1 MKLPKFNDKSEKW
14 AFLKKN
20 KDLIIAEKKAATK
33 YADCIAYSLP
43 TEYKKDGVTKAMI
56 DDIDVPDEVE
66 VITAKVVIN
75 TTNLV
80 DSHDDCHIQGI
91 WKKSLNE
98 TKSFY
103 LLQEHRMSFD
113 KVISDTINASTKKM
127 TWDKLGF
134 PNLQGDTEAL
144 IFEAEISKERNEFM
158 FNQYLNGWVKEH
170 SVGMRYIN
178 LYLCINS
185 TSKQFMEEKAN
196 WDKYYPMV
204 ANKDY
209 LKEDEYFWAVT
220 EAKIIEGSAVLK
232 GSNYATPTISVTI
245 PKENIEPLDNTQ
257 QSVAEQSL
265 QKQKQ
270 KQLFINLTKNI

>member
-1 MKLPKFNDKSEKW
+1 MKKFASKEEKW
-14 AFLKKN
+14 EFLKKN

-33 YADCIAYSLP
+33 LADCVAYALP
-43 TEYKKDGVTKAMI
+43 TEYKKDGVTKALI
-56 DDIDVPDEVE
+56 DDIDMPDDVE

-80 DSHDDCHIQGI
+80 DSHDDCHIPGL

-113 KVISDTINASTKKM
+113 KVISDTINASTKKF

-134 PNLQGDTEAL
+134 DNLQGETEAL
-144 IFEAEISKERNEFM
+144 IFEAEISKDRNEFM
-158 FNQYLNGWVKEH
+158 FNQYINGWVKEH

-185 TSKQFMEEKAN
+185 PSKQFMEEKAN

-209 LKEDEYFWAVT
+209 LKDDEYFWAVT

-232 GSNYATPTISVTI
+232 GSNFATPTISVTI
-245 PKENIEPLDNTQ
+245 PKNNIEPSNDTQ
-257 QSVAEQSL
+257 TPEAAHAL
-265 QKQKQ
+265 QQENK
-270 KQLFINLTKNI
+270 KQLLIKFIKN

>member
-1 MKLPKFNDKSEKW
+1 MKLPKFNSKDEKW
-14 AFLKKN
+14 AFLQKN

-43 TEYKKDGVTKAMI
+43 TEYKKDGVVKALI
-56 DDIDVPDEVE
+56 DDVDTPEDVE

-80 DSHDDCHIQGI
+80 DSHDDCHIPGI

-103 LLQEHRMSFD
+103 LLQEHRMTFD
-113 KVISDTINASTKKM
+113 KVISDTINAITKKF

-134 PNLQGDTEAL
+134 ENLQGETEAL
-144 IFEAEISKERNEFM
+144 IFEAEISKERNEYM
-158 FNQYLNGWVKEH
+158 FNQYINGWVKEH

-178 LYLCINS
+178 LFLCINS
-185 TSKQFMEEKAN
+185 PSKQFMEEKAN

-245 PKENIEPLDNTQ
+245 PKQDIEPLESTQ
-257 QSVAEQSL
+257 KEAAALAL
-265 QKQKQ
+265 QKK
-270 KQLFINLTKNI
+270 KQLLINLIKN